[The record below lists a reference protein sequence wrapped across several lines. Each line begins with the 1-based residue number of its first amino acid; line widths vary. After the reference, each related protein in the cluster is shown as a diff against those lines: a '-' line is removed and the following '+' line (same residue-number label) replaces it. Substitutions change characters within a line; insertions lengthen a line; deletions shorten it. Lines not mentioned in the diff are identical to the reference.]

1 VASIEEHPLR
11 RLFDAGVHVTLNTDD
26 PTFFNTTL
34 NDEYRQAA
42 RVFGF
47 DASELITLVLNGVRA
62 TFLPEGEKQTL
73 LREIKQEIELL
84 RDSIAGR
91 YQ

>member
-1 VASIEEHPLR
+1 VASIEAHPLR
-11 RLFDAGVHVTLNTDD
+11 RLFDAGIQVTLNTDD

-34 NDEYRQAA
+34 NDEYRLVA

-47 DASELITLVLNGVRA
+47 DAAELTTLVLNGVRA
-62 TFLPEGEKQTL
+62 AFLPEDEKQTL

-84 RDSIAGR
+84 RASLAGAV
-91 YQ
+91 